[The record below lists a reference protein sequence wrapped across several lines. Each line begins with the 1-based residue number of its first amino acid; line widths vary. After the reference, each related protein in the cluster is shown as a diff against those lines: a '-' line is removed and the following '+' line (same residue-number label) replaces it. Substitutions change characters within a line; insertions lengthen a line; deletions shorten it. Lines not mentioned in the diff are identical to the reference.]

1 MSGSNPHDETH
12 ATHHGHVVMSPERVI
27 VTGHDA
33 HPSDEDMTSEQT
45 SHASETSQ
53 AEGEADEDDGRDE

>member
-1 MSGSNPHDETH
+1 MTGTKVDEHTTH
-12 ATHHGHVVMSPERVI
+12 PARHEVHSPERVI
-27 VTGHDA
+27 VSHGDM

-53 AEGEADEDDGRDE
+53 AEGDRAEEE

>member
-1 MSGSNPHDETH
+1 MTGTKVDDKSTRVARHEVH
-12 ATHHGHVVMSPERVI
+12 SPERVI
-27 VTGHDA
+27 VSHTDM

-53 AEGEADEDDGRDE
+53 AEGERADEA